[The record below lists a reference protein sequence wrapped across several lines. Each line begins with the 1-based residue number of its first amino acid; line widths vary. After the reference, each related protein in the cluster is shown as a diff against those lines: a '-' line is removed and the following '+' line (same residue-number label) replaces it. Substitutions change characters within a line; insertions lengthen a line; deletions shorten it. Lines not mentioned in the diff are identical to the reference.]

1 MTVVAVASVRGAPG
15 VTTTALLLASCLD
28 GPLLVEADLSGGVLA
43 VRYGL
48 GREPGLTTL
57 AATNTREPARLFDHA
72 QNAGGVPVLVG
83 PDAADASEALWRT
96 AGEALATMI
105 HDASGWAVVD
115 AGRLQR
121 LTPIVRRAALV
132 LLVVR
137 PVAEQLVGATHAVAS
152 LRRSIDGNVEVV
164 LAGDGPYRASD
175 VEPTLGSHVVAHLP
189 NDPVTAEHMRDG
201 GGTGARIGR
210 SRLSRAV
217 TVLAEQVEDVAADRE
232 REAAEVTP

>member
-1 MTVVAVASVRGAPG
+1 MTVVALASVRGAPG
-15 VTTTALLLASCLD
+15 VTTTALLLASCLE
-28 GPLLVEADLSGGVLA
+28 GALLVEADLSGGVLA

-57 AATNTREPARLFDHA
+57 AATSSREPPRLSDHA

-83 PDAADASEALWRT
+83 PDAAEASEALWRT
-96 AGEALATMI
+96 AGEAVATMI
-105 HDASGWAVVD
+105 HDTSGWAVVD

-132 LLVVR
+132 LLVAR

-152 LRRSIDGNVEVV
+152 LGRSIDGNVAVV

-175 VEPTLGSHVVAHLP
+175 VEPTLGSQVVAHLP

-201 GGTGARIGR
+201 GGRGARIGR
-210 SRLSRAV
+210 SRLGRAV
-217 TVLAEQVEDVAADRE
+217 AALADQVEDDTVDYE

>member
-1 MTVVAVASVRGAPG
+1 
-15 VTTTALLLASCLD
+15 
-28 GPLLVEADLSGGVLA
+28 
-43 VRYGL
+43 
-48 GREPGLTTL
+48 
-57 AATNTREPARLFDHA
+57 
-72 QNAGGVPVLVG
+72 
-83 PDAADASEALWRT
+83 
-96 AGEALATMI
+96 MI
-105 HDASGWAVVD
+105 HDARGWAVVD

-121 LTPIVRRAALV
+121 LTPIVRRVALV

-152 LRRSIDGNVEVV
+152 LRRSIDGNVAVV

-210 SRLSRAV
+210 SRLGRAV
-217 TVLAEQVEDVAADRE
+217 TALAEQVDDVAADRE